1 MDTKKTIHRLSTV
14 DNAISLLT
22 LFLKYESI
30 GLMDVERE
38 LGISKTAA
46 FRLAVTLSDRGF
58 LVKNAKTKQYV
69 PGPIL
74 FQLVRKFQVNDII
87 TISNPY
93 IQELANLTSET
104 VYLSIRSGNKYMFLT
119 GIDSIFPVKVS
130 SHFGDEIDLYM
141 GAAGKLHMAFMSSAD
156 IETYFK
162 RTDSDYFTSND
173 TADSKQLLE
182 ELATI
187 QEAGYS
193 TSLGEAYA
201 DSGGIVAP
209 VWGQGEEPA
218 AALGIFF
225 PMTRLTPEKQ
235 QEFIKLVLNY
245 SNKISADFIHKQESA
260 TGLK

>member
-46 FRLAVTLSDRGF
+46 FRLAVTMADRGF
-58 LVKNAKTKQYV
+58 LVKNAKTKQYY

-87 TISNPY
+87 MVSNPY
-93 IQELANLTSET
+93 IQELANLTGET

-119 GIDSIFPVKVS
+119 GIDSIHPVKVTS
-130 SHFGDEIDLYM
+130 PFGDEIDLYL
-141 GAAGKLHMAFMSSAD
+141 GAAGKVHMAFMSSAD

-162 RTDSDYFTSND
+162 RTESPYFTSNEKTD
-173 TADSKQLLE
+173 FNQLLK
-182 ELATI
+182 ELAQI
-187 QEAGYS
+187 REAGYS
-193 TSLGEAYA
+193 ISLGEAVA
-201 DSGGIVAP
+201 ESGGIVAP
-209 VWGQGEEPA
+209 IWGQGEEPA
-218 AALGIFF
+218 AALGVFL

-235 QEFIKLVLNY
+235 QEFIKLVMDYANR
-245 SNKISADFIHKQESA
+245 ISAEFINKQESS
-260 TGLK
+260 TLFN